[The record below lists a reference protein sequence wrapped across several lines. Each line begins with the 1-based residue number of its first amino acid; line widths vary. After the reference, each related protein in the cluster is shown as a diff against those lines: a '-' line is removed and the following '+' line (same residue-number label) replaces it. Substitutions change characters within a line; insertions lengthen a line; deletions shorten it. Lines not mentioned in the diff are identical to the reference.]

1 MKNVKKLICILI
13 TAALAVC
20 FAFTL
25 VACNNAKP
33 VDMTDADFDSLAAFS
48 DDTLNPESR
57 SYRVVITTVTETQ
70 DGTVTEEKTISVYT
84 NGTNDRTVTIDT
96 VLTKAD
102 GSVTTTYY
110 LAGSDGGRKVEAE
123 ARYENGAST
132 PSYSNYNRNASIVMS
147 DVINNSGALAA
158 DQTIKNVRNFEIISA
173 KVTKHSD
180 SDLDYE
186 ISYSTDDS
194 GTANASISVNVDGGV
209 ISSATLKSGN
219 VTTTYVF
226 TLDLGE
232 KEPGN
237 QKAWYDKHPETEA
250 N

>member
-33 VDMTDADFDSLAAFS
+33 VDMTDADFNSLAAFS
-48 DDTLNPESR
+48 YDTLNPASR

-70 DGTVTEEKTISVYT
+70 DGTVTEEKTVSVYT
-84 NGTNDRTVTIDT
+84 NGGKERTVTIDT

-110 LAGSDGGRKVEAE
+110 LAGDDGSMLEAE
-123 ARYENGAST
+123 AVYEGDTLVSST
-132 PSYSNYNRNASIVMS
+132 YERNVDGLAISGVL
-147 DVINNSGALAA
+147 DKSGALQA
-158 DQTIKNVRNFEIISA
+158 DKDIRNVRNFEIISA

-194 GTANASISVNVDGGV
+194 GTANASMNVNVDGGV
-209 ISSATLKSGN
+209 ISSATLKKGN
-219 VTTTYVF
+219 VTSTYVF
-226 TLDLGE
+226 TFDLGE
-232 KEPGN
+232 KAPETRS
-237 QKAWYDKHPETEA
+237 KWFEKHPET
-250 N
+250 